1 MPGHLDTRGDAGEPQ
16 AYKMAQSNLKRL
28 AFSGPFQRRH
38 FLQLLGSVFLWTPA
52 QAQQAGALRKVGVLF
67 PGVLGAE
74 RQRLVNEGISSEV
87 GTEKV
92 ILVIKSADGNV
103 QLLSQYAGELV
114 DNKVDVILAIAS
126 GSLEAARRASQTIPI
141 VALDL
146 ESDPIASGVAQSLNR
161 PGGNVT
167 GVFFDA
173 PEIASKWIQIIRELV
188 PQISRAGL
196 LYDQHLDQTQLKAG
210 EVSAHNIGISTL
222 RLGIAQPS
230 DFRSAFEKAVEA
242 KVDAVLV
249 HSSPIFVDKAAT
261 IADLA
266 REFRLPSIGL
276 FPVYAKVGGLLAYG
290 PNNYELVKQA
300 GGIVGKIL
308 RGAQPA
314 EFPIQRPIYLP
325 FLINL
330 STAKYLKL
338 TIPPSL
344 SALADEIIE

>member
-1 MPGHLDTRGDAGEPQ
+1 
-16 AYKMAQSNLKRL
+16 MAQSCLKRS
-28 AFSGPFQRRH
+28 AFSGSLQRRH
-38 FLQLLGSVFLWTPA
+38 FLQLLGGVFLWTPV
-52 QAQQAGALRKVGVLF
+52 QAQQAGAVRKVGILF

-74 RQRLVNEGISSEV
+74 RERLVSEGISSEL
-87 GTEKV
+87 GTDKAM
-92 ILVIKSADGNV
+92 LMIKSAEGDV
-103 QLLSQYAGELV
+103 QLLAGYASELV
-114 DNKVDVILAIAS
+114 DSKVDVILAIAS
-126 GSLEAARRASQTIPI
+126 GSLEAARHASQTIPI

-146 ESDPIASGVAQSLNR
+146 ESDPIASGAAQSLNR

-210 EVSAHNIGISTL
+210 EVSARNIGIATV

-230 DFRSAFEKAVEA
+230 DFRSAFEKAVDS

-249 HSSPIFVDKAAT
+249 HSSPIFVDKAAI
-261 IADLA
+261 IAELA

-290 PNNYELVKQA
+290 PNNYELLKQA

-308 RGAQPA
+308 RGARPA
-314 EFPIQRPIYLP
+314 DFPIQRPIYLP

-330 STAKYLKL
+330 STAKFLKL

-344 SALADEIIE
+344 SALADEIVE

>member
-1 MPGHLDTRGDAGEPQ
+1 MRRQIICGDIRERKACQMSLPNPEYF
-16 AYKMAQSNLKRL
+16 ANAVSV
-28 AFSGPFQRRH
+28 QRRL
-38 FLQLLGSVFLWTPA
+38 FMQLLGGVFLWTPA
-52 QAQQAGALRKVGVLF
+52 QAQQAGAIRKVGILF
-67 PGVLGAE
+67 PGALGAE
-74 RQRLVNEGISSEV
+74 RERLVSEGISGEL
-87 GTEKV
+87 GTEKAT
-92 ILVIKSADGNV
+92 LVIKSAEGDV
-103 QLLSQYAGELV
+103 QLLSRYAGELV
-114 DNKVDVILAIAS
+114 DSKVDVILAIAS
-126 GSLEAARRASQTIPI
+126 GSLEAARRATQTIPI

-146 ESDPIASGVAQSLNR
+146 ESDPIASGAAQSLNR
-161 PGGNVT
+161 PGGNVS

-210 EVSAHNIGISTL
+210 EVSARNIGIATV

-230 DFRSAFEKAVEA
+230 DFRSAFEKAVES

-249 HSSPIFVDKAAT
+249 HSSPIFVDKAAI

-290 PNNYELVKQA
+290 PNNYELLKQA

-314 EFPIQRPIYLP
+314 EFPIQRPIYLQ

-330 STAKYLKL
+330 STAKFLKL
-338 TIPPSL
+338 TIPAPL

>member
-1 MPGHLDTRGDAGEPQ
+1 
-16 AYKMAQSNLKRL
+16 MAQSNLERP
-28 AFSGPFQRRH
+28 AFSGSLQRRH
-38 FLQLLGSVFLWTPA
+38 LLQFLAGVFLFTPA
-52 QAQQAGALRKVGVLF
+52 QAQQAAAIRKVGSLF
-67 PGVLGAE
+67 AGVLGAE
-74 RQRLVNEGISSEV
+74 RERLVSEGISSEL
-87 GTEKV
+87 GTDKAT
-92 ILVIKSADGNV
+92 LVIKSAEGDV
-103 QLLSQYAGELV
+103 QLLSRYASELV
-114 DNKVDVILAIAS
+114 DSKVDVILAIAS
-126 GSLEAARRASQTIPI
+126 GSLEAARRATQTIPI

-146 ESDPIASGVAQSLNR
+146 ESDPIASGAAQSLNR

-196 LYDQHLDQTQLKAG
+196 LYDQDLDQTQLKAG
-210 EVSAHNIGISTL
+210 EVSAHNIGIVTV

-230 DFRSAFEKAVEA
+230 DFRSAFEQAVES

-249 HSSPIFVDKAAT
+249 HSSPIFVDKAAI

-276 FPVYAKVGGLLAYG
+276 FPIYAKVGGLLAYG
-290 PNNYELVKQA
+290 PNNYELLKQA

-308 RGAQPA
+308 RGARPA
-314 EFPIQRPIYLP
+314 DFPIQRPIYLP

-330 STAKYLKL
+330 STAKLLKL